1 MPEAQSEAKAVEGG
15 GRAAKAAAA
24 ALENLTGLQKAAI
37 LLVSLKAE
45 LAAQILG
52 NLDLNAIES
61 VSKEIAKL
69 TEVSAAQRRAVL
81 EEFYQM
87 TLARQYVEQGGVDYA
102 RQLLEKSLPPEKA
115 ATILEAVQQA
125 VTVTPFAFLQK
136 AESENLL
143 TFIQD
148 EHPQTISL
156 ILAHLPSQKAAEVLA
171 GLPAKKQVDVVKRI
185 ATMGNTNPEVV
196 GEVEKGL
203 QKRFASVVTQELEE
217 AGGVEN
223 IAEILNLADRATERG
238 ILESLEEED
247 PDLVEHIRRLMFV
260 FEDILLVNDKGVQ
273 KVLKEVSNEDLAL
286 ALKTASVELKT
297 KIQKNMSERAWALI
311 TEEMEY
317 MGPVRVSDVEAAQ
330 QRIVDIVRRL
340 EDAGE
345 IVIQGRGGDEEVIV

>member
-1 MPEAQSEAKAVEGG
+1 MPEGSDQVQAQAEAPARAP
-15 GRAAKAAAA
+15 RAAGA
-24 ALENLTGLQKAAI
+24 EGLSGVQKAAV
-37 LLVSLKAE
+37 LMVSLKTD
-45 LAAQILG
+45 LAAQILS
-52 NLDLNAIES
+52 NLDLGAIES
-61 VSKEIAKL
+61 ISKEIAKL
-69 TEVSAAQRRAVL
+69 AEVTAAQRRGVL
-81 EEFYQM
+81 EEFYQLN
-87 TLARQYVEQGGVDYA
+87 LAQQYVEQGGVEYA
-102 RQLLEKSLPPEKA
+102 RALLEKSLPPDKA
-115 ATILEAVQQA
+115 ATILEAVQQS

-156 ILAHLPSQKAAEVLA
+156 ILAHLPSQKAAEILA

-185 ATMGNTNPEVV
+185 ATMGHTNPEVV
-196 GEVEKGL
+196 AEVEKGL
-203 QKRFASVVTQELEE
+203 QKRFASVFTQELEE
-217 AGGVEN
+217 AGGVES

-273 KVLKEVSNEDLAL
+273 KVLKEVSNDDLAL
-286 ALKTASVELKT
+286 ALKNASDELKA

-330 QRIVDIVRRL
+330 QRVVDIVRRL

-345 IVIQGRGGDEEVIV
+345 IVIQGRGGEEEVIV

>member
-1 MPEAQSEAKAVEGG
+1 MAEAQPAAPEAAPRLSPKPSPQD
-15 GRAAKAAAA
+15 
-24 ALENLTGLQKAAI
+24 NLNGIQKAAV
-37 LLVSLKAE
+37 LMVSLKTD
-45 LAAQILG
+45 LAAQILT
-52 NLDLNAIES
+52 NLDLPAIEAI
-61 VSKEIAKL
+61 SKEIARL
-69 TEVSAAQRRAVL
+69 GDVIPQHRRNVL
-81 EEFYQM
+81 EEFYQLN
-87 TLARQYVEQGGVDYA
+87 LAQQYVEQGGLEYA
-102 RQLLEKSLPPEKA
+102 RSLLEKSLPSDKA
-115 ATILEAVQQA
+115 AAILDAVQQS
-125 VTVTPFAFLQK
+125 VMVTPFSFLQK

-156 ILAHLPSQKAAEVLA
+156 ILAHLPSQKAAEILA

-185 ATMGNTNPEVV
+185 ATMGHTNPEVV
-196 GEVEKGL
+196 MEVEKGL
-203 QKRFASVVTQELEE
+203 QKRLASYVTQELQE
-217 AGGVEN
+217 AGGVES

-273 KVLKEVSNEDLAL
+273 KVLKEVSNDDLAL
-286 ALKTASVELKT
+286 ALKTASEDLKK
-297 KIQKNMSERAWALI
+297 KIQKNMSERAWLLI

-330 QRIVDIVRRL
+330 QRIVDVVRRL

-345 IVIQGRGGDEEVIV
+345 IAIQGRGGEEEVIV

>member
-1 MPEAQSEAKAVEGG
+1 MATPDSQLNVSEGAPRGGKAMM
-15 GRAAKAAAA
+15 
-24 ALENLTGLQKAAI
+24 ENLDGLQKAAI
-37 LLVSLKAE
+37 LLVSLKTD
-45 LAAQILG
+45 LAAQVLT
-52 NLDLNAIES
+52 NLDLNAIEAI
-61 VSKEIAKL
+61 SKEIAKMN
-69 TEVSAAQRRAVL
+69 EVTANQRRVVL

-87 TLARQYVEQGGVDYA
+87 NLAQQYVEQGGVEYA
-102 RQLLEKSLPPEKA
+102 RSLLEKSLPADKA
-115 ATILEAVQQA
+115 ASILEAVQQS

-156 ILAHLPSQKAAEVLA
+156 IMAHLPAQKAAEVLA

-203 QKRFASVVTQELEE
+203 QKRFAAVVTQELEE
-217 AGGVEN
+217 AGGVES

-238 ILESLEEED
+238 LLESLEEED
-247 PDLVEHIRRLMFV
+247 PELVEHIRRLMFV

-286 ALKTASVELKT
+286 ALKTASEDLRK
-297 KIQKNMSERAWALI
+297 KIQKNMSERAWSLI